1 MIFNLTLISYMWLFI
16 LSLFI
21 VVGVYIGY
29 RLCSTTRLLINMI
42 ITLPI
47 IISLMQVHI
56 ILTSGFINDDLFILN
71 MLSFLALYFLV
82 AFLLSGKRL
91 LRNIKQQRLHHV

>member
-29 RLCSTTRLLINMI
+29 RLCSTTRLLIKMI

-47 IISLMQVHI
+47 IISLIQVHI
-56 ILTSGFINDDLFILN
+56 ILTSGFINEDLFILN

>member
-29 RLCSTTRLLINMI
+29 RLCSTTRLLIKMI

-47 IISLMQVHI
+47 IISLIQVHI
-56 ILTSGFINDDLFILN
+56 ILTSGFINEDLFILN

-82 AFLLSGKRL
+82 AFLLPGKRL

>member
-1 MIFNLTLISYMWLFI
+1 MIFNLTFLSYMWLLI

-29 RLCSTTRLLINMI
+29 RLCSTTRLLIKMI

-47 IISLMQVHI
+47 IISLIQIHI
-56 ILTSGFINDDLFILN
+56 ILTTGFIDEELFMLN
-71 MLSFLALYFLV
+71 MMSFLALYFLV

-91 LRNIKQQRLHHV
+91 LRNIKQQRIGHA

>member
-1 MIFNLTLISYMWLFI
+1 MIFNLTFMSYIWLFVF
-16 LSLFI
+16 SLFI

-29 RLCSTTRLLINMI
+29 RLCSTTRLLIKMI

-47 IISLMQVHI
+47 IISLIQVHT
-56 ILTSGFINDDLFILN
+56 ILITGFINEDLFVLN